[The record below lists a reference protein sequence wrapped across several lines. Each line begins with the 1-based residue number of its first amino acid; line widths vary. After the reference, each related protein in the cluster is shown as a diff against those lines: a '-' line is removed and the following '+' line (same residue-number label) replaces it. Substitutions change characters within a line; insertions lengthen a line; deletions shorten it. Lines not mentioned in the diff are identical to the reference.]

1 MSFLRACDMTLQG
14 RLACFTRES
23 RFPRR
28 FHQRIKKLE
37 EQPSQLWVYSQM
49 KPSTAS
55 PQAMPSASYLGLSL
69 LLILRGINGDSVTQ
83 TEGSVTLF
91 EGTPLTLNCTYQSSY
106 TVFVFW
112 YVQYQNKAPQLLLK
126 SLSENQRAEHHG
138 FHASLVKSDG
148 SFHLQKRSVRMSD
161 SAVYYCVLGG
171 TVRSP
176 AGGAEHK
183 PRGGQEGP
191 GCEQPGR
198 GE

>member
-1 MSFLRACDMTLQG
+1 
-14 RLACFTRES
+14 
-23 RFPRR
+23 
-28 FHQRIKKLE
+28 
-37 EQPSQLWVYSQM
+37 
-49 KPSTAS
+49 
-55 PQAMPSASYLGLSL
+55 MPSASYLGLSL

-183 PRGGQEGP
+183 PRARNGRRQWRNTHVQEL
-191 GCEQPGR
+191 CSFKLEYILKIILFIY
-198 GE
+198 